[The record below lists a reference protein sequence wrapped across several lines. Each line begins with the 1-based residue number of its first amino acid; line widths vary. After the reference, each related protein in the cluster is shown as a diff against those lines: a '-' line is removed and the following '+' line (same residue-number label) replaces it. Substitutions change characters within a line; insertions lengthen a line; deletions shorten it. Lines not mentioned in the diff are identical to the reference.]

1 MSMNFLMQYG
11 RLNLNS
17 KNLLSAKVFVKDKLY
32 KKKFS
37 KILELCIYA
46 HSQMTQNETQLY
58 DKDEETLRSMLKT
71 YMQNNRGNFKL
82 GNYHIDAESAEID
95 ECTYKTLGYCDLKI
109 TIPTNNEWS
118 NEPERYFTIECKRL
132 DGSVNKNKLYISQGI
147 HRFITEKY
155 SKNMNIG
162 GMIAFVE
169 NNKSSIKNI
178 NEFVENINKELIE
191 DFKHQVDEKLL
202 PYTITENFTNSYQS
216 HHNINNKG
224 RTINLIHLFFDN
236 RNKEQVTA

>member
-17 KNLLSAKVFVKDKLY
+17 KNRLSAKVFVKDKLY
-32 KKKFS
+32 EKKFS
-37 KILELCIYA
+37 KILELCIYS
-46 HSQMTQNETQLY
+46 HSQMLKNETQLN

-82 GNYHIDAESAEID
+82 GNYHIDSESAEID

-109 TIPTNNEWS
+109 TIPDNNEWS
-118 NEPERYFTIECKRL
+118 NETEKYFIIECKRL

-169 NNKSSIKNI
+169 NNKGAIKDI
-178 NEFVENINKELIE
+178 NEIVEDINKKLIE
-191 DFKHQVDEKLL
+191 DFRHLADEKLF
-202 PYTITENFTNSYQS
+202 PYTVIENFVNSYQS
-216 HHNINNKG
+216 KHDIRYKN
-224 RTINLIHLFFDN
+224 RTIKLTHLFFDN
-236 RNKEQVTA
+236 RNVI

>member
-1 MSMNFLMQYG
+1 MNSEN
-11 RLNLNS
+11 R
-17 KNLLSAKVFVKDKLY
+17 LSANVFVKEKSY
-32 KKKFS
+32 EKIFN

-46 HSQMTQNETQLY
+46 HSQMIKHETQLY

-95 ECTYKTLGYCDLKI
+95 ACTYQTLGYCDLKI

-118 NEPERYFTIECKRL
+118 NEPERYFTIECKRI

-169 NNKSSIKNI
+169 NNKGAIKDI
-178 NEFVENINKELIE
+178 NEIVEDINKKLIE
-191 DFKHQVDEKLL
+191 DFRHLADEKLF
-202 PYTITENFTNSYQS
+202 PYTVIENFVNSYQS
-216 HHNINNKG
+216 KHDIRYKN
-224 RTINLIHLFFDN
+224 RTIKLTHLFFDN
-236 RNKEQVTA
+236 RNVI